1 MQECIPSKL
10 WVSSISWEGGCPVA
24 EFVNQALFAR
34 GGRYDRPT
42 IWLYDQAD
50 HYYSIAHSK
59 KNFAAFEKAG
69 GQGKFFKFDMP
80 GVEGHD
86 VVHDPNLWSG
96 PIGDHL
102 KFTLRRTLKHAT
114 AQRARVKPNV
124 VSPWA
129 MRWRDIADGFERGRW
144 SCFRHFQRV
153 DRHKYRWFRSLASD
167 CRHRSPAATGILLR
181 IFTWI
186 FGLRAS
192 YSGHGFTR
200 H

>member
-42 IWLYDQAD
+42 IWLYGQGD

-69 GQGKFFKFDMP
+69 GQGRFFKFDMP

-86 VVHDPNLWSG
+86 VVRDPNLWSG
-96 PIGDHL
+96 PIGDYL
-102 KFTLRRTLKHAT
+102 NSL
-114 AQRARVKPNV
+114 
-124 VSPWA
+124 S
-129 MRWRDIADGFERGRW
+129 GER
-144 SCFRHFQRV
+144 
-153 DRHKYRWFRSLASD
+153 
-167 CRHRSPAATGILLR
+167 
-181 IFTWI
+181 
-186 FGLRAS
+186 
-192 YSGHGFTR
+192 
-200 H
+200 